1 MRRATLF
8 ITFLAVALLCAPL
21 VFAQNGQPM
30 TIVIDPGHGGYDPG
44 AVGTLNGKQYRECD
58 I

>member
-1 MRRATLF
+1 MRRSILF
-8 ITFLAVALLCAPL
+8 LTIWVAALLCATH

-44 AVGTLNGKQYRECD
+44 AVATLNGKQ
-58 I
+58 